1 VACALHAW
9 NVLEKDALPLLL
21 TYHGLDHEALSLDA
35 IKLLVFLT
43 LPPDSDAAN
52 VIDQK
57 RKSRAAL
64 EAMVRFRATRGDVFA
79 VLFSR
84 LAGPLERHED
94 SKLRAREEDGKLV
107 QLFVTLVRNLL
118 LASQSP
124 AGETRGEADAAK
136 SARRLRASV
145 VETFRDLRV
154 FSWLAQMAR
163 DARKK
168 PFRKTPRCSW
178 RRSTCCSPRS
188 RPRGSSRRSQ
198 RAMTRRRKS
207 LKVTMNV
214 QIDRILRR
222 E

>member
-1 VACALHAW
+1 MFTSRTRSVTVRPRHFQTESCRASSRSRRSNARLHRRRAPRVARLPRLTHPRSSPSLTPTETLQDLLRFLRRDASKDRPVACALHAW

-84 LAGPLERHED
+84 HPNLPELRVRIERDDAFIADLQLAVLDVVARRDKYAEL
-94 SKLRAREEDGKLV
+94 LRA
-107 QLFVTLVRNLL
+107 
-118 LASQSP
+118 
-124 AGETRGEADAAK
+124 AA
-136 SARRLRASV
+136 
-145 VETFRDLRV
+145 
-154 FSWLAQMAR
+154 
-163 DARKK
+163 
-168 PFRKTPRCSW
+168 
-178 RRSTCCSPRS
+178 
-188 RPRGSSRRSQ
+188 
-198 RAMTRRRKS
+198 
-207 LKVTMNV
+207 
-214 QIDRILRR
+214 
-222 E
+222 